1 MKTPLKGLH
10 LYFWRSASGEAIQL
24 ADIPTSRVYYTWRMI
39 WNHLCPKNRRTPD
52 FPGKRTFGP
61 FYTEEYFLWSL
72 EEFFQELQRRED
84 LTQEWMDI
92 IKQRTA
98 L

>member
-52 FPGKRTFGP
+52 LP
-61 FYTEEYFLWSL
+61 FHKVL
-72 EEFFQELQRRED
+72 
-84 LTQEWMDI
+84 MDTCI
-92 IKQRTA
+92 QLASSEKEQT
-98 L
+98 